1 MAFWTNN
8 QVEPK
13 RQFRFLLNLAP
24 LNALDTLHSYY
35 VRTAKLPQF
44 QMDGVTE
51 VKYVQHTFKYPG
63 RITWQPIDVTIIDPG
78 SPDAAAVMMNII
90 NNSGYLSPTDAESA
104 KSSISKQLSN
114 AAMGEIFLQQI
125 DSAGAPIAEWKLW
138 NPFLTN
144 VDFGSQGYDNDD
156 LVEYTLTI
164 DYDFATYKTME
175 GFDPKPAGTTRV
187 EPDVTHTT

>member
-1 MAFWTNN
+1 MGGFWTDN

-13 RQFRFLLNLAP
+13 RQFRFLLSLSPAKNS
-24 LNALDTLHSYY
+24 DVLHSYY
-35 VRTAKLPQF
+35 VRSAKLPQF

-90 NNSGYLSPTDAESA
+90 RGSGYLSPSTPKAAEQ
-104 KSSISKQLSN
+104 SISKAKSN
-114 AAMGEIFLQQI
+114 SAMGGIFLRQI
-125 DSAGAPIAEWKLW
+125 NANGDPISEWKLK

-144 VDFGSQGYDNDD
+144 VDFGTQGYDSDD

-164 DYDFATYKTME
+164 DYDYATYKTI
-175 GFDPKPAGTTRV
+175 GSTKVAGEV
-187 EPDVTHTT
+187 SHTG

>member
-1 MAFWTNN
+1 MAFWTDNT
-8 QVEPK
+8 VEPK
-13 RQFRFLLNLAP
+13 RQFRFLLDLAP
-24 LNALDTLHSYY
+24 LDAADTLHSYY

-90 NNSGYLSPTDAESA
+90 HNSGYLSPSTPTNAE
-104 KSSISKQLSN
+104 KSISKAKSN
-114 AAMGEIFLQQI
+114 SAMGMIYLRQI
-125 DSAGAPIAEWKLW
+125 DAEGAQIAEWKLH
-138 NPFLTN
+138 NSFLTN
-144 VDFGSQGYDNDD
+144 VDFGSQGYDSDD

-164 DYDFATYKTME
+164 DYDFATYNAK
-175 GFDPKPAGTTRV
+175 GTGV
-187 EPDVTHTT
+187 QSAVSH

>member
-8 QVEPK
+8 TVEPK
-13 RQFRFLLNLAP
+13 RQFRFLLDLVP
-24 LNALDTLHSYY
+24 LEEADTLYSYH

-90 NNSGYLSPTDAESA
+90 RNSGYLSPKDPAS
-104 KSSISKQLSN
+104 SQLSISKAQSN
-114 AAMGEIFLQQI
+114 DAMGGIFLRQI
-125 DSAGAPIAEWKLW
+125 DASGLKIAEWKLH

-144 VDFGSQGYDNDD
+144 VDFGTQGYDSDD
-156 LVEYTLTI
+156 LVEYSLTI
-164 DYDFATYKTME
+164 DYDYATYSAK
-175 GFDPKPAGTTRV
+175 GTAV
-187 EPDVTHTT
+187 EPAVSH